1 MDNIYE
7 RHAEGI
13 IPQRDNLKD
22 LSTGRSPQKVLIYR

>member
-13 IPQRDNLKD
+13 IPHSDNLKG